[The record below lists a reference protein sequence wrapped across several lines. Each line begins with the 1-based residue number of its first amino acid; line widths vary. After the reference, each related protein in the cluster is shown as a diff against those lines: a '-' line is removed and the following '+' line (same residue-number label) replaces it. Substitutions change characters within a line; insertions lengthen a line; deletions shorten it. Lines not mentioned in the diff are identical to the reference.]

1 MFAIKNFMNKNVFQF
16 NFGVVIY
23 FTKIVFQKTK
33 KTKNKVMTAKFVE
46 KIKNYNVIY
55 KIFINLVYN

>member
-1 MFAIKNFMNKNVFQF
+1 MNKNVFQF

-23 FTKIVFQKTK
+23 LTKIVFQKTK